1 MRTPTTGGGLRLY
14 FSFLTHYNVKLY
26 PSSSSRHPG
35 SRCPDQ
41 TPERSL
47 HRKERLCACRS
58 DLRAVRL
65 AREVVW
71 GPEGTGGPVWE
82 DGALPWR
89 CGWQVGLLFLL
100 LHVIKHVLDKWC
112 MNIWQHGVATTG
124 MCSTADCTFVLY
136 RKGDLIS
143 YFFYWLIYL
152 KVKTAVPSQIK
163 YEDPL
168 ISHCPSPLVSDD

>member
-14 FSFLTHYNVKLY
+14 FSFLTHYNVGLY

-71 GPEGTGGPVWE
+71 GPECTGGPVWE

-89 CGWQVGLLFLL
+89 CGWQVGLL
-100 LHVIKHVLDKWC
+100 LHVIKHVLDKCC

-124 MCSTADCTFVLY
+124 MCSTADCTWCYIGKETSFPTLSIDLFTWKLKQLCL
-136 RKGDLIS
+136 RK
-143 YFFYWLIYL
+143 
-152 KVKTAVPSQIK
+152 
-163 YEDPL
+163 DPL

>member
-1 MRTPTTGGGLRLY
+1 MRTPTTGGGVRLY

-71 GPEGTGGPVWE
+71 GPEGTGGPV
-82 DGALPWR
+82 
-89 CGWQVGLLFLL
+89 
-100 LHVIKHVLDKWC
+100 
-112 MNIWQHGVATTG
+112 
-124 MCSTADCTFVLY
+124 
-136 RKGDLIS
+136 
-143 YFFYWLIYL
+143 
-152 KVKTAVPSQIK
+152 
-163 YEDPL
+163 
-168 ISHCPSPLVSDD
+168 